1 MDERT
6 KGALQVLFALIVIA
20 AIWYISADIEKL
32 KELGYAG
39 VFIISLLSSAL
50 IFIPAPGW
58 AAVIA
63 IGGVLNPYIVG
74 VVAGIGSGLGE
85 ITGYSVGAGASN
97 IVKKEM
103 DGRFKKWKDWI
114 RKNDFFA
121 IFVLSAIPNPA
132 FDVAGIAA
140 GSLGIDWKRF
150 LLACVIGRTMRYVL
164 LAYLGTLALTY
175 F

>member
-1 MDERT
+1 M
-6 KGALQVLFALIVIA
+6 
-20 AIWYISADIEKL
+20 
-32 KELGYAG
+32 
-39 VFIISLLSSAL
+39 
-50 IFIPAPGW
+50 
-58 AAVIA
+58 
-63 IGGVLNPYIVG
+63 LNPYIVG

-97 IVKKEM
+97 IVKKEL
-103 DGRFKKWKDWI
+103 DGRFKKWKEWI
-114 RKNDFFA
+114 RKMIFFA

-140 GSLGIDWKRF
+140 GSIGIDWKRF
-150 LLACVIGRTMRYVL
+150 LLACVIGRTARYVL